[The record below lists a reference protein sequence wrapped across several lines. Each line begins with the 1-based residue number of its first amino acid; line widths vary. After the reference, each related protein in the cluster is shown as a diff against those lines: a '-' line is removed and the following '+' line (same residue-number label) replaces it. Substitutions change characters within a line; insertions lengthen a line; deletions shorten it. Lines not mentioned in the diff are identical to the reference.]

1 MKKLALLFCLQIPI
15 FLFSQGVKFGIFVEP
30 KISWL
35 SPDVKNISNG
45 GSRMGVNIGLVMD
58 GYFTDN
64 YAFATGVSINNVGG
78 KLEFTEAFELAT
90 SDTSFENIDPNTIV
104 TYKLQYVNIPI
115 GLKLKTNDIG
125 YFAFTSN
132 VGITPQ
138 INIKSRINSEDNNLS
153 DINVGEEI
161 KLFNLAYHIG
171 VGVEYSIGGSSAIS
185 VSIIY
190 TNGVLDITNREEDKI
205 HLSNVALKVG
215 LMF

>member
-1 MKKLALLFCLQIPI
+1 MKKLTLLFCLQIPI
-15 FLFSQGVKFGIFVEP
+15 ILFSQGVKFGIFVEP

-64 YAFATGVSINNVGG
+64 YAFATGISINNVGG

-90 SDTSFENIDPNTIV
+90 SDTSFENIDPNTKV

-125 YFAFTSN
+125 NFAFTSN

-138 INIKSRINSEDNNLS
+138 INIKARVN
-153 DINVGEEI
+153 
-161 KLFNLAYHIG
+161 
-171 VGVEYSIGGSSAIS
+171 
-185 VSIIY
+185 
-190 TNGVLDITNREEDKI
+190 
-205 HLSNVALKVG
+205 
-215 LMF
+215 